1 MVSMVQDSVFGQLVR
16 LATKG
21 RVFAHEENDSN
32 FQLPWKREAN
42 EDSDKEKE
50 LEAEAGAEP
59 GRPLRRSAEE
69 GTEGTPPDADVEQQ
83 NPIEQQQSRV
93 LQPQKTPEGIILIDW
108 YTSDDKANPQNW
120 SSKKKATAALI
131 INLYTFGVY
140 SCSSIITPAH
150 GEIMERFNV
159 SYAEASLG
167 LSMYVIGYGI
177 GPLVSTSILGDS
189 SRLTDVAFLSSLRS
203 PGTGSQH
210 SLHYYI
216 RTVCYSGS
224 ANCACRQLRRPDC
237 AAIPDGLPWVAMPCH
252 WRRVSR

>member
-1 MVSMVQDSVFGQLVR
+1 MASSIQDSVFGQLVR
-16 LATKG
+16 FATKG

-42 EDSDKEKE
+42 DDSDKEKE
-50 LEAEAGAEP
+50 LEAEAGSQAAQP
-59 GRPLRRSAEE
+59 LPAGRQSAEE
-69 GTEGTPPDADVEQQ
+69 EAHPTTPNADIEQQ
-83 NPIEQQQSRV
+83 SPIEPQQSRV
-93 LQPQKTPEGIILIDW
+93 LQPQKTPEGVILIDW

-120 SSKKKATAALI
+120 TSKKKAMAALI

-177 GPLVSTSILGDS
+177 GPLVSTD
-189 SRLTDVAFLSSLRS
+189 LSY
-203 PGTGSQH
+203 PGTAR
-210 SLHYYI
+210 Y
-216 RTVCYSGS
+216 
-224 ANCACRQLRRPDC
+224 
-237 AAIPDGLPWVAMPCH
+237 
-252 WRRVSR
+252 